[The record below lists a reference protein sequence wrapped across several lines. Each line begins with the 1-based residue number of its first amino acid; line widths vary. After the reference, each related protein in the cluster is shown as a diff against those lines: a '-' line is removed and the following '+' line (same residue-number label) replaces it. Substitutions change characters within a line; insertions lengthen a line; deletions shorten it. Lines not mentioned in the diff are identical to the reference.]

1 MNRSAIGSLSHIPS
15 RWLRIEEGSKVE
27 ANYRGEGKYFPGR
40 IKRDRGDGTFDIEYN
55 DGEQVFCVQ
64 KDMIRLLDAVD
75 GGGAKGLIP
84 SRRLGIKEGSKV
96 EANYRGKGK
105 YYPGRIKRDRGD
117 GTFDVD
123 YDDGEFET
131 RVSEDM
137 IRLLDVEGESSRSD
151 LVVGA
156 AVEVNV
162 NGNGT
167 WCTGKIQTVGPGRSY
182 DIVFDDGKSEIR
194 VPEDKIRLLD
204 AVDGNL
210 EVVALLLEKG
220 ADPDLADKVSFILK
234 KRKLNTQIRVR
245 TCHYI
250 FNVPYLLEYDLT
262 EWQETRRCGRRK
274 RSC

>member
-1 MNRSAIGSLSHIPS
+1 MNGRGIKCFTLS
-15 RWLRIEEGSKVE
+15 WERIKEGSKVE
-27 ANYRGEGKYFPGR
+27 ANYKGRGKYFPGR
-40 IKRDRGDGTFDIEYN
+40 IKRDRGDGTFD
-55 DGEQVFCVQ
+55 
-64 KDMIRLLDAVD
+64 
-75 GGGAKGLIP
+75 
-84 SRRLGIKEGSKV
+84 V
-96 EANYRGKGK
+96 E
-105 YYPGRIKRDRGD
+105 
-117 GTFDVD
+117 
-123 YDDGEFET
+123 YDDGEFES
-131 RVSEDM
+131 RVLENM
-137 IRLLDVEGESSRSD
+137 IRLLDVEGERSRSD

-167 WCTGKIQTVGPGRSY
+167 WCTGKIQTLCQRRSC
-182 DIVFDDGKSEIR
+182 DIVFDDGKFESQ
-194 VPEDKIRLLD
+194 VPEDKIRLL
-204 AVDGNL
+204 DGNL

-220 ADPDLADKVSFILK
+220 ADPDLTDKVSSILK